1 MCKAVLLAGLHGGCR
16 STVAGKQPMELHAR
30 DRVIRWREHPL
41 IMGILNVTPDSFFD
55 GGRYIDPQAAVSHAL
70 QLVEEGADLLDIGAE
85 STRPGSSPI
94 EEAEERRR
102 LIPVVAAVAKAVT
115 IPISIDTSKAAVAQ
129 AAIDVGAV
137 IVNDVTALRGD
148 PAMPDV
154 IARSRSG
161 LVLMHMQG
169 IPRTMQQA
177 PCYRDVVEDVS
188 SFFADRLQF
197 AADKQISR
205 CRIILDPG
213 IGFGKLLLDNLDLVA
228 GLGTFAKFECPVLVG
243 VSRKAFLGKLTDRP
257 VEDRVWGTAAAV
269 ALAVE
274 HGAQILRV
282 HDVGAMRDVVK
293 VATAIARR
301 QHLSLSLREQHA

>member
-1 MCKAVLLAGLHGGCR
+1 MGKGR
-16 STVAGKQPMELHAR
+16 STVADGQPMELYAG
-30 DRVIRWREHPL
+30 DRVIRWHEHPL
-41 IMGILNVTPDSFFD
+41 VMGILNVTPDSFFD
-55 GGRYIDPQAAVSHAL
+55 GGRYIDPDAAVSHAL
-70 QLVEEGADLLDIGAE
+70 QLAEEGADLLDIGAE
-85 STRPGSSPI
+85 STRPGSCSI
-94 EEAEERRR
+94 DESEERRR

-115 IPISIDTSKAAVAQ
+115 IPISVDTSKAAVAQ
-129 AAIDVGAV
+129 AAIDAGAV

-148 PAMPDV
+148 PAMADV

-169 IPRTMQQA
+169 TPRTMQQA
-177 PCYRDVVEDVS
+177 PRYRDVVEDVAT
-188 SFFADRLQF
+188 FFTERLQF

-205 CRIILDPG
+205 SRIILDPG
-213 IGFGKLLLDNLDLVA
+213 IGFGKLLVNNLDLVA
-228 GLGTFAKFECPVLVG
+228 QLGTFAKFECPVLVG
-243 VSRKAFLGKLTDRP
+243 VSRKAFLAKLTDRP

-293 VATAIARR
+293 VAAAISRR
-301 QHLSLSLREQHA
+301 QSLSLREQHA